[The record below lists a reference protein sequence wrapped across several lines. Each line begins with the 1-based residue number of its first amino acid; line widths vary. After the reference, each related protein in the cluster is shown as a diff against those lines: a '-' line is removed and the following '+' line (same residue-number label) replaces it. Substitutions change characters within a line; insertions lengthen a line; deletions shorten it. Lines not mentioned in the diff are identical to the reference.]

1 MNDNFLRFK
10 EYFKEN
16 LKNELR
22 NGSQQKDIKV
32 IEEFNKEYPI
42 EKISKLSLNDYI
54 FEKGKD
60 DTFCSRLAYHYSNYG
75 VGPSIDSGSINGKFG
90 IYYIDGKYVDY
101 SPEKREIKNPNDY
114 YKILNKQ
121 LVEVLSNISKG
132 IQDVDYRKYSHL
144 HGMWNVILKIAYYI
158 NPDNNLVFG
167 KFDLLK
173 TICKYFGI
181 PTDKKDNSLNLSN
194 RIKKYIDNNI
204 EEAKGINS
212 ANIGGLLWEYY
223 EKFIKAETALNTKED
238 NNKTNNKIS
247 DALGKN
253 IIYYGVPGCGK
264 SFQVNLIAK
273 KYKKNF
279 VFRTVFHPDYTYTD
293 FIGQIVPIS
302 NNNKIEYRQ
311 NVGPFTAAL
320 CCAYANTNEQ
330 VLLIIE
336 EINRGNAAAI
346 FGDIFQLL
354 DRGAE
359 YKISN
364 EYICSYLKTHTKN
377 KFNDNKFNIPD
388 NLTIIATMNTS
399 DQNVYTL
406 DNAFRRR
413 FEYVRIV
420 NDFDVDTESKTLQNT
435 IIAGLGVKWDFFVKA
450 INKYIQEQRDVL
462 LNNEDKRLGVYSI
475 TSKELSSAN
484 KFADKILFYLW
495 DNIGRYNDGQLFKEG
510 YKLYDQV
517 IDDYLRGY
525 DVFCEEI
532 NNIIIQ
538 EKNLNSKIDRE
549 EDNE

>member
-10 EYFKEN
+10 EYFRDN

-42 EKISKLSLNDYI
+42 EKISKISLDDYI
-54 FEKGKD
+54 FEKSKNN
-60 DTFCSRLAYHYSNYG
+60 TFCSRLAYHYSDYE
-75 VGPSIDSGSINGKFG
+75 VGPSIDAGSINGKFG
-90 IYYIDGKYVDY
+90 IYYIDGKYIDY
-101 SPEKREIKNPNDY
+101 TGKKREIKNPKEY

-132 IQDVDYRKYSHL
+132 IQDIDYTKYSHL
-144 HGMWNVILKIAYYI
+144 HGMWNVILKLAYYI
-158 NPDNNLVFG
+158 SPENNLIFG
-167 KFDLLK
+167 KFEILK
-173 TICKYFGI
+173 TICKYFDI
-181 PTDKKDNSLNLSN
+181 PIDKKDNSLNLSN

-204 EEAKGINS
+204 EETKGIHS
-212 ANIGGLLWEYY
+212 ANIGGLLWDYY
-223 EKFIKAETALNTKED
+223 EKFIKAESATNIKEKNYKLN
-238 NNKTNNKIS
+238 NNLN
-247 DALGKN
+247 DVLGKN

-264 SFQVNLIAK
+264 SFQVNLKAE
-273 KYKKNF
+273 KYKKDF

-311 NVGPFTAAL
+311 SVGPFTAAL
-320 CCAYANTNEQ
+320 SCAYINKNNQ

-354 DRGAE
+354 DRSTE

-364 EYICSYLKTHTKN
+364 EYICSYLKKYTKN
-377 KFNDNKFNIPD
+377 KFNDNKFTIPN

-420 NDFDVDTESKTLQNT
+420 NDFDKNNESKILQNS
-435 IIAGLGVKWDFFVKA
+435 IIAGLGVKWDFFVKT
-450 INKYIQEQRDVL
+450 INNYIQEQSELL

-475 TSKELSSAN
+475 TPTELSSAN

-495 DNIGRYNDGQLFKEG
+495 DNIGKYNDGQLFKEG

-517 IDDYLRGY
+517 IDDYIKGNN
-525 DVFCEEI
+525 VFCDEI
-532 NNIIIQ
+532 NNKITQ